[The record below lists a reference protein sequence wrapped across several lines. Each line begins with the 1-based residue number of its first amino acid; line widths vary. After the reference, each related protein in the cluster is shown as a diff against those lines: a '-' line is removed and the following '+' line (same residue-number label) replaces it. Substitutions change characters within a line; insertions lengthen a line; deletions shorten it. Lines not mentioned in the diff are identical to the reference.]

1 MKLDA
6 TQIFNE
12 MSLREKIGQMFL
24 HEYQGFEDIPEDL
37 REMNR
42 KSEFGGVILFAGGNV
57 RNVDQLHEMNTK
69 LMSYAS
75 ENKYGLPPFISLD
88 QEGGQLTA
96 LFRGTTIF
104 PGNQALGF
112 TGSPEL
118 ARKQGVH
125 VGQEL
130 RYAGINLS
138 YAPVL
143 DVAYDN
149 KFGKPIVDNRM
160 YSDEPEVVAELGAAY
175 IEGLQSEGVL
185 GCGKH
190 FPGMRPTDVD
200 THHEVDRIEY
210 DMDRLESVELTPFKK
225 AIEAGVEVIMT
236 HHGIFEAFDKEYPA
250 SLSPTILRYL
260 REELKFDGLI
270 ISDDLIM
277 GAIQN
282 QFGDE
287 ESLILGINAG
297 LDLLISTNGKRW
309 FIDFIEKCVKEGK
322 VSEERIN
329 ESVQR
334 ILKVKCRENFGLIPT
349 EKPFDKAKGD
359 TLSKEI
365 AQAGIIWHKGD
376 KDKFPMTLSEETRL
390 GIVMGNPARL
400 VMSDATNLYDD
411 ISFKATLLQQGFQNP
426 MREAIM
432 PWAPTH
438 EEEISVG
445 DIAIISEVVLVST
458 VNAYRFTGQEKVLKY
473 IREMNPNKHIIG
485 IASRSPNDVTIL
497 DKYCDTVVA
506 SAGIT
511 PFQIEALMSIL
522 FEKGK

>member
-1 MKLDA
+1 MNLNAQD
-6 TQIFNE
+6 IFNS
-12 MSLREKIGQMFL
+12 MTLREKIGQMFL
-24 HEYQGFEDIPEDL
+24 HEFSGFDDITEDL
-37 REMNR
+37 KEINA
-42 KSEFGGVILFAGGNV
+42 KNEFGGVILFAGRNV
-57 RNVDQLHEMNTK
+57 RNVDQLHELNSK
-69 LMSYAS
+69 IFNLKDQ
-75 ENKYGLPPFISLD
+75 NRWGLPPFISLD

-112 TGSPEL
+112 TKSPEL

-125 VGQEL
+125 VGSEL
-130 RYAGINLS
+130 KFAGINLS

-149 KFGKPIVDNRM
+149 KLGKPIVDNRM
-160 YSDEPEVVAELGAAY
+160 YSDEPELVAELGAAY
-175 IEGLQSEGVL
+175 IEGLQSQGVL

-210 DMDRLESVELTPFKK
+210 EMDRLQSVELTPFRK
-225 AIEAGVEVIMT
+225 AIESGVEVIMT
-236 HHGIFEAFDKEYPA
+236 HHGVFEAFDKEYPA
-250 SLSPTILRYL
+250 SLSPTILKYL
-260 REELKFDGLI
+260 REELQFKGLI

-282 QFGDE
+282 LFGDE

-297 LDLLISTNGKRW
+297 LDLLISTNEKRW
-309 FIDFIEKCVKEGK
+309 FVDCIEKAVQEGK

-334 ILKVKCRENFGLIPT
+334 ILEVKCRKDFGILPQS
-349 EKPFDKAKGD
+349 KPFVKAEGD
-359 TLSKEI
+359 ALAKDI
-365 AQAGIIWHKGD
+365 AQQGIVWHKGERSNYPLKVD
-376 KDKFPMTLSEETRL
+376 SETRL
-390 GIVMGNPARL
+390 GIIMANPARL

-411 ISFKATLLQQGFQNP
+411 ISFKGTLLQQGFNNP

-445 DIAIISEVVLVST
+445 DIAIISDLVLVST
-458 VNAYRFTGQEKVLKY
+458 VNAYRFTGQEKALQY
-473 IREMNPNKHIIG
+473 IREMNPGKHIIG
-485 IASRSPNDVTIL
+485 IASRSPHDVNIL
-497 DKYCDTVVA
+497 EKYCDTVVA

-522 FEKGK
+522 FAKD